1 MFEVI
6 SHGGGAFI
14 MQVLNGV
21 AMIFGS
27 NDYIFAL
34 KICATLASVGILVGC
49 AFSGKVPDVKWII
62 ITICVYV
69 FVFLPK
75 VDVTVT
81 DTVERTMYG
90 GTPTVRVAGN
100 VPMGLA
106 FVASFSSHM
115 SDYVTRTF
123 ETVFS
128 MPDQINYRGG
138 GLLFAEAITESAL
151 NAKVRDPNLSMS
163 LANFW
168 HDCVFY
174 DLGLGFYSM
183 TELSQAEDIQAFL
196 SSNTAAGRAYEF
208 INSDGAKSYEMCRE
222 SISSGGRLAN
232 ALDAEVTKKTAMISA
247 SNDASSTANMNNLI
261 TSNASAMPVA
271 FAYLTKMSKSA
282 TEILTQSM
290 LSNSFGD
297 GLVAFANSADAASV
311 MNGYV
316 AAKAEAERNT
326 TFTVL
331 GKLSAKMLPM
341 LKNIFEG
348 LIYAM
353 TPIIGMFMMF
363 PGAHKVALGYVQ
375 ALLWIMLW
383 APLFAVF
390 HWASSFFTA
399 LAAEKAAL
407 LCGKAAACTGGS
419 ISMYSMHGIV
429 EVMTSSAAIAGYI
442 GVSIP
447 MIAYMLVSKSGA
459 MMASIAG
466 RTMDGYQ
473 QPVSKASAEATA
485 GNVTM
490 GNVSYDNATAFQ
502 NVTAPSNTA
511 GFSKNDNG
519 RTVDMQTGSGGIGQV
534 RADSG
539 PASINAQSSVQS
551 AISQQQTEAT
561 RAKEATGS
569 TLTTAAAN
577 QYSAQVGAEKAIKH
591 STTVGSGSG
600 VDTGTS
606 DSTTATNV
614 RNALHKY
621 GESKGVD
628 AKYLDQAAADLGL
641 GLKVGGSGAGI
652 TEQAKNSKEY
662 KDAQQ
667 AALEFSRSDDLRHA
681 LSTSKDAYLRTTAGN
696 SDDVSVTGRNAV
708 TNAASQT
715 TTAQQAHTAAVER
728 EASVALVA
736 QDIKTNGVGAGADL
750 SGYLKRRVENDGGT
764 WETFNVGVNNGDG
777 ATHARLNSY
786 AADYAKEYIEKAVTK
801 TQADVGRDGDAAVAG
816 LNAEGRGA
824 VGAATGAGV
833 GKVATVNAVQG
844 TGQGAEAVIKAEA
857 GGVIANSAQTRL
869 EQEAAAVAEGQ
880 NVANVVDPTIKAGEK
895 AVDTKVDERA
905 DKTVGEAVVVETL
918 KDGRAVIQEGGGVV
932 DKAAGSV
939 GIDLHKV
946 DEFFGFGGNKDSD
959 KR

>member
-1 MFEVI
+1 
-6 SHGGGAFI
+6 

-34 KICATLASVGILVGC
+34 KMCATLASIGILVGC
-49 AFSGKVPDVKWII
+49 AFSGKLPDVKWII
-62 ITICVYV
+62 ITICIYV

-115 SDYVTRTF
+115 SDYITRTF

-138 GLLFAEAITESAL
+138 GLLFAEAITENAL

-183 TELSQAEDIQAFL
+183 TDLSQAEDIQGFL

-208 INSDGAKSYEMCRE
+208 INADGSKSYEMCRE
-222 SISSGGRLAN
+222 SISTGGKLAN
-232 ALDAEVTKKTAMISA
+232 GLDAEVTKKTAMISA
-247 SNDASSTANMNNLI
+247 SNDASSTSNMNNLI

-271 FAYLTKMSKSA
+271 FAYLTKMSKTA

-341 LKNIFEG
+341 MKNIFEG

-399 LAAEKAAL
+399 LAAEKAAQ

-502 NVTAPSNTA
+502 SVTAPSNTS

-519 RTVDMQTGSGGIGQV
+519 RSLDVQTGSGGISQV

-539 PASINAQSSVQS
+539 PATINAQSSIQS
-551 AISQQQTEAT
+551 AVSQQQTEAT
-561 RAKEATGS
+561 RAKDSAS
-569 TLTTAAAN
+569 TSLTQASAN
-577 QYSAQVGAEKAIKH
+577 QYQAQVAAERAVGHK
-591 STTVGSGSG
+591 TTVGQVAG
-600 VDTGTS
+600 VDQGS
-606 DSTTATNV
+606 SESITAANV
-614 RNALHKY
+614 AQAAHKFA
-621 GESKGVD
+621 ETKGVD
-628 AKYLDQAAADLGL
+628 AKYMDAASAELGI
-641 GLKVGGSGAGI
+641 GAQVAGAGGRI

-662 KDAQQ
+662 QDAQK
-667 AALEFSRSDDLRHA
+667 AAAEFARSDEFRSA
-681 LSTSKDAYLRTTAGN
+681 LSRSKDAYLKESAG
-696 SDDVSVTGRNAV
+696 
-708 TNAASQT
+708 
-715 TTAQQAHTAAVER
+715 HTD
-728 EASVALVA
+728 EASVAGRAAVSNAASKTVTAQNAYSSAVEHENSVAQVA
-736 QDIKTNGVGAGADL
+736 QDIKTNGVGSGADL
-750 SGYLKRRVENDGGT
+750 SGYLKGRVENDGGS
-764 WETFNVGVNNGDG
+764 WERFNVAVNNGD
-777 ATHARLNSY
+777 AAANARLNQY
-786 AADYAKEYIEKAVTK
+786 AADYANDYVEKAVKK
-801 TQADVGRDGDAAVAG
+801 TSGDIEQGGSEAQAKLAAAGAVAVASATGVGGGAVAAEQATMGTTPAAAGEIAAAAKTLEKKAEETRLNQGSVAAGNGEVIGGVVDSG
-816 LNAEGRGA
+816 LGKGGGTEGR
-824 VGAATGAGV
+824 VEERAG
-833 GKVATVNAVQG
+833 KT
-844 TGQGAEAVIKAEA
+844 
-857 GGVIANSAQTRL
+857 
-869 EQEAAAVAEGQ
+869 VAE
-880 NVANVVDPTIKAGEK
+880 V
-895 AVDTKVDERA
+895 
-905 DKTVGEAVVVETL
+905 VVVETVL
-918 KDGRAVIQEGGGVV
+918 DGKEALNQGGSMV
-932 DKAAGSV
+932 DKGAAAI

-946 DEFFGFGGNKDSD
+946 DEFFGSDSTDKPD